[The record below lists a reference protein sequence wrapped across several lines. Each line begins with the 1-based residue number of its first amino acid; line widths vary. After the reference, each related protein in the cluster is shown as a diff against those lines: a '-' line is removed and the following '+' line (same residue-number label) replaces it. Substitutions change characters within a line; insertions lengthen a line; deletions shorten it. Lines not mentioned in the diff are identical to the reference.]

1 MVRNL
6 GLVAVL
12 TVPIIIGDDVEGL
25 LYVNNLAARPF
36 TAHDETAL
44 ANLALHAAIAIQ
56 NARLFERV
64 RSANDRLAAL
74 SRRLLD
80 VQETERR
87 NLARELHDEIGQL
100 LTGLTLILERCK
112 RLPPDASIACMSEA
126 QALAAELLSRV
137 RNLSLDLRPAM
148 LDDLGLL
155 PALLWHFERYTTSAG
170 VKVAFGQ
177 RGLDGRRFPADIET
191 AAFRIVQ
198 EALTNVARHSG
209 AYEATVTIT
218 ADDTLLKLAI
228 EDRGAGFD
236 PDTVFR
242 DERSSGLIGLRERAR
257 LSNGWV
263 TLTSVRGSDTSLTA
277 ELPAASQLDI

>member
-1 MVRNL
+1 M
-6 GLVAVL
+6 
-12 TVPIIIGDDVEGL
+12 
-25 LYVNNLAARPF
+25 
-36 TAHDETAL
+36 
-44 ANLALHAAIAIQ
+44 
-56 NARLFERV
+56 
-64 RSANDRLAAL
+64 
-74 SRRLLD
+74 
-80 VQETERR
+80 QETERR